1 VRRCASAGGI
11 LNGLLFVAGPA
22 LLGYPDLR
30 QQAPELALLVLGVNY
45 ALPMAAWMRFR
56 GMAWR
61 PTLEMSGAMVGLA
74 IVMVGLDWLDVVQTT
89 TLRGWVLGFCGP
101 ACVVMII
108 VMLFRLRLNTGRT
121 GHQMGGHARHVERVA

>member
-1 VRRCASAGGI
+1 VLPVGFSIKLVGTI

-30 QQAPELALLVLGVNY
+30 QEAPELALLVIAFNY

-61 PTLEMSGAMVGLA
+61 PTLEMSGATVGLA
-74 IVMVGLDWLDVVQTT
+74 IVMLGLDRLDVVQTT
-89 TLRGWVLGFCGP
+89 TLRGWWS
-101 ACVVMII
+101 ASA
-108 VMLFRLRLNTGRT
+108 
-121 GHQMGGHARHVERVA
+121 ARRAWSWSS